1 MYTFNIKLHIDMIVG
16 LLAVFMYTPY
26 MYTCYIS
33 LGYVTYTYIGWV
45 ISISYTTTGK
55 LWSFEFRNICVR
67 GGGLD

>member
-33 LGYVTYTYIGWV
+33 LGYVTYTYIG
-45 ISISYTTTGK
+45 
-55 LWSFEFRNICVR
+55 
-67 GGGLD
+67 